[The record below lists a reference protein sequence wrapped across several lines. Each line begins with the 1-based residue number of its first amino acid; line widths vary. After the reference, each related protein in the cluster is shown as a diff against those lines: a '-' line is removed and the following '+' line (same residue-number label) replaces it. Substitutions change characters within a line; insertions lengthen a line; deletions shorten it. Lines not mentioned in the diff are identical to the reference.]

1 MITRTGFICAVI
13 YLCLLAGA
21 CTLQAADKS
30 ICSDGSFVTVNDDG
44 SLKECTLKD
53 KYFINGVACKGFA
66 AIRFYDGD
74 KLESCI
80 LSDNVTIGDTNC
92 QADGQI
98 IFYRDGNLRQCLKYE
113 D

>member
-13 YLCLLAGA
+13 YLCLLTGVFPAG
-21 CTLQAADKS
+21 AADKS
-30 ICSDGSFVTVNDDG
+30 ICSDGSVITLNDDG
-44 SLKECTLKD
+44 SLRECMLKD

-74 KLESCI
+74 KLESCV
-80 LSDNVTIGDTNC
+80 LSDNVTISDTNC
-92 QADGQI
+92 KADGQI